1 MSRAQP
7 FGRRTARGRAPLS
20 HAQAAIWRAEQ
31 VRPGTA
37 LHNETAAFRVE
48 GPLDVA
54 ALERALAELAV
65 RHEVMR
71 ACVTAD
77 ASGEPWQHF
86 ADRVGSTVVLEDL
99 GAVPGA
105 DREERLAERVAAAA
119 AVPFD
124 LSRPPLLRTHLFRL
138 GPEQHLLLFVA
149 HHIVVDAWAF
159 GVFLEAL
166 ADRYAAATGTGA
178 GDGDG
183 PGADGG
189 DGGTGEPAAHVDFGD
204 YAAWQR
210 AADATGGGLDHW
222 RERLGGELP
231 VLALPSDRPHPDRT
245 DLSGA
250 VHRVSLPAEL
260 AARLSALGRSE
271 TATLPTVLLTAFCAV
286 LQRYS
291 GQDDLVVGM
300 PVATRNLPRLSSV
313 IGPLL
318 NVMAHR
324 ADLTGGPTFR
334 AALRRTRLALKAD
347 LAHRDTPFDTVVTD
361 LGRPAGPGRTPLFQV
376 MYAFHSGPTTALAL
390 PGLRTEPAVSHSG
403 TAKYD
408 LSLFLR
414 PRPCGALELDFEYRT
429 GLFDARTA
437 REFADALLCLVRAAA
452 DDPDRPVAELPVMT
466 REQEQ
471 RVLAGF
477 NAADGTAAPW
487 DTAEEAVRRSAAAHG
502 DAPAVRYGSTVLSY
516 AEVDACASRVA
527 AALGSVAGERI
538 AVRVRRS
545 AHLVPLLLGIWR
557 AGAAFVPIDEGMPA
571 ERAEHVLRD
580 SGAVLLVTDGTDGG
594 QGGIR
599 TVSPGELLAGGPS
612 DAPLPALSPGAMA
625 YLIYTSGSTG
635 VPKGVAVPHG
645 AVANLLHSVTR
656 EPGIGAEDVL
666 VAVTS
671 LSFDISVLEL
681 FAPLTVGAQV
691 VVAPRETVRD
701 PGALGT
707 LLSGSGATL
716 MQATP
721 SLWAA
726 LAGGGWTGLAGL
738 RALSGGE
745 ALTQDLAERLLELT
759 DEVWNLYGPTETTI
773 WSTVGRVLPGEQVT
787 VGHPVARTVC
797 YVLDGQGRPVP
808 RGATGELV
816 IGGAGVSCGYWQ
828 RPDLT
833 AAAFV
838 PDPVDPRG
846 ATVYRTGDLARHLP
860 DGRICVTG
868 RADQQ
873 VKILGHRIELGET
886 EHFLGAHPAVAQAV
900 VVLDRA
906 HRPAPR
912 MVAFL
917 TATGQEA
924 DAAELRRHLAGRLP
938 AAAIPAVFVWLPSL
952 PLNTSGKADRPALT
966 RAAREVSAS
975 PADRPAPATDVER
988 RVAAVW
994 AEVLGVPVDSV
1005 GLDDDFLS
1013 SGGNS
1018 LSATR
1023 LLARLAAEF
1032 GSAPALAE
1040 FYAAPVLRELAVRCA
1055 GTRPAVGSGPEAQ
1068 APSAPVGPVVPLTD
1082 QQRQLWLLHR
1092 LDEGGAAYNLAARLA
1107 LPDAP
1112 DEEALAGALADLVAR
1127 HEVLAARC
1135 ELRDDTAV
1143 MVYAPSAAVPLEVVD
1158 LRAAGD
1164 RGPAGRAGELAR
1176 LAEAEARRPFDLS
1189 AGPLL
1194 RATLVRT
1201 GADAD
1206 GEGDGPGAT
1215 LLVTAHHIAVD
1226 GWSIGLAVRDL
1237 AAFYSA
1243 RVHGTPA
1250 PAPLPSGF
1258 RRFAAEQAGDT
1269 AAAVRAEQLDYW
1281 TGRLAGHSGVLEL
1294 PADLGRPAV
1303 RTTEGAALPVRV
1315 PQELAERLRE
1325 VAAGARTTPFTVL
1338 LAAFAALLGRYADT
1352 DDVVVGV
1359 PVAGRGRAGLDELV
1373 GCFTNTLPVRVDLSG
1388 SPSFTE
1394 LVARTGRS
1402 LAADLDRPLVPFD
1415 RLVSALKLARDP
1427 ARPPLAQAM
1436 LVFQNTPE
1444 AAPGPGG
1451 ALGALVPTGTGT
1463 AKYDLT
1469 LSLTDGPR
1477 ALEGELEYASAR
1489 FSRGQAGRFAGHFDR
1504 MLRAALEEPGLP
1516 LDDLDLSDAVAVPE
1530 GDGPGR
1536 DDHAVPVHE
1545 LFRRQAA
1552 AAPEAVAVRHG
1563 AQEIGYG
1570 QLDRWSDRIAA
1581 RLRSLGAGPGRFVS
1595 VLVPTGLVQSAAALG
1610 VAKTGAAFA
1619 VLDPSDPD
1627 LRLATVLADAEPVCV
1642 LAAEAVAA
1650 GRPGLLDRAAGR
1662 FGGYPLEF
1670 LDPAPPTGEDEADAD
1685 ADAAEDAVPA
1695 AGTPLGAGPDDPLC
1709 LVYTS
1714 GSTGRPKGIAL
1725 PQATLAQFADWQRTR
1740 FGVTPRSRIAQWAP
1754 FTYDAAY
1761 TEVFAALCSGAT
1773 LCVPPD
1779 DVRRDPVAMAGWLRE
1794 ERITQIQLVPAFF
1807 QLVAEVLDS
1816 TGAQLPDLEHLLLAG
1831 EVLPVALAHDWAH
1844 RPVRPRIHNLYGPTE
1859 CVLATHRELLPGEE
1873 FPASVPVGEPIPGR
1887 SAVVLDSRGRV
1898 CPVGVTGEIHLRS
1911 EFLAGGYHRR
1921 PEESRAAY
1929 VPDPREPGATLY
1941 RTGDLG
1947 RLLPEG
1953 GLAFAGRL
1961 GSQVKIRGNRVELE
1975 EVEAVLESHPQV
1987 REAAAAVHRTGG
1999 TQRLTA
2005 YAVTTDGVSAAEL
2018 RTHLAQRLP
2027 AAAVPEHVLLLDA
2040 LPRTRTNKRD
2050 RARLPLPETQGPDRE
2065 AGAAP
2070 RSGLEQTVADA
2081 WRELLGTDR
2090 IGRHTSFFE
2099 AGGDSLLAAKLQIE
2113 LTRRLERPVRL
2124 VDVFARPTI
2133 AEFAAALGPAAHP
2146 DAAGAAAA
2154 AQQRGSK
2161 RRGALT
2167 GQARARRAARDS
2179 G

>member
-1 MSRAQP
+1 MSRPQP
-7 FGRRTARGRAPLS
+7 FDRRTARERAPLS

-71 ACVTAD
+71 AGVTAD
-77 ASGEPWQHF
+77 ADGEPWQHF
-86 ADRVGSTVVLEDL
+86 AERVGSTVVLEDL
-99 GAVPGA
+99 GAVPDA
-105 DREERLAERVAAAA
+105 DRDERLAERVAAAA

-138 GPEQHLLLFVA
+138 GPEQHLLMFVA

-166 ADRYAAATGTGA
+166 ADRYAAATGA
-178 GDGDG
+178 GDSGD
-183 PGADGG
+183 GADGC
-189 DGGTGEPAAHVDFGD
+189 TGQPAAHVDFGD

-210 AADATGGGLDHW
+210 AADATRGGLEHW

-260 AARLSALGRSE
+260 SARLSALGRSE

-334 AALRRTRLALKAD
+334 AALQRTRLALKAD

-361 LGRPAGPGRTPLFQV
+361 LGRPVGPGRTPLFQV

-414 PRPCGALELDFEYRT
+414 PRPCGTLELDFEYRT
-429 GLFDARTA
+429 GLFDAQTA
-437 REFADALLCLVRAAA
+437 QEFADALLSLVRAAA
-452 DDPDRPVAELPVMT
+452 DDPDRPLAELPVMT
-466 REQEQ
+466 RRQEQ

-477 NAADGTAAPW
+477 NTADGTAAPW
-487 DTAEEAVRRSAAAHG
+487 GTAEEAIRRGAAAHG

-557 AGAAFVPIDEGMPA
+557 AGAAFVPIDEGTPA
-571 ERAEHVLRD
+571 ERVEHVLRD
-580 SGAVLLVTDGTDGG
+580 SGAVLLVTDSPDQVPSGV
-594 QGGIR
+594 R
-599 TVSPGELLAGGPS
+599 TLSPDALLAGGAC
-612 DAPLPALSPGAMA
+612 DAPQPALSPGAMA

-701 PGALGT
+701 PDALGAL
-707 LLSGSGATL
+707 LRASGATL

-726 LAGGGWTGLAGL
+726 LAGGGWPGLAGL

-816 IGGAGVSCGYWQ
+816 IGGAGVSSGYWQ

-912 MVAFL
+912 LVAFL
-917 TATGQEA
+917 TATAQEA

-938 AAAIPAVFVWLPSL
+938 AAAIPSVFVWLPAL

-975 PADRPAPATDVER
+975 SADRPAPATGVEL

-1013 SGGNS
+1013 AGGNS

-1023 LLARLAAEF
+1023 LLARLVAEF
-1032 GSAPALAE
+1032 GTAPALAE

-1055 GTRPAVGSGPEAQ
+1055 GARPPVESQPAAE

-1092 LDEGGAAYNLAARLA
+1092 LDEGSAAYNLAARLT

-1112 DEEALAGALADLVAR
+1112 DEEALSGALADLVAR

-1143 MVYAPSAAVPLEVVD
+1143 MVYAPSAPVPLDVVD
-1158 LRAAGD
+1158 LRDAG
-1164 RGPAGRAGELAR
+1164 GRDAELTR
-1176 LAEAEARRPFDLS
+1176 LAEAEAQRPFDLS
-1189 AGPLL
+1189 TGPLL

-1201 GADAD
+1201 GTATDT
-1206 GEGDGPGAT
+1206 EGDEGGDAPGAT

-1258 RRFAAEQAGDT
+1258 RRFAAEQAAD
-1269 AAAVRAEQLDYW
+1269 AAQAVRAEQLDYW
-1281 TGRLAGHSGVLEL
+1281 TERLAGHSGVLEL

-1315 PQELAERLRE
+1315 PHELSVRLRE
-1325 VAAGARTTPFTVL
+1325 VAADARTTPFTVL
-1338 LAAFAALLGRYADT
+1338 LAAFATLLGRYADT

-1388 SPSFTE
+1388 APSFTE

-1415 RLVSALKLARDP
+1415 GLVSALKLARDP

-1444 AAPGPGG
+1444 ASPGPGA
-1451 ALGALVPTGTGT
+1451 ALGDLVPTGTGT
-1463 AKYDLT
+1463 SKYDLT
-1469 LSLTDGPR
+1469 LSLTDGPQ

-1489 FSRGQAGRFAGHFDR
+1489 FSRGQAARFAGHFDR
-1504 MLRAALEEPGLP
+1504 VLRAALDEPGLP
-1516 LDDLDLSDAVAVPE
+1516 LDGLDLSDAATAVPE
-1530 GDGPGR
+1530 PVGPGR
-1536 DDHAVPVHE
+1536 DAHAVPVYE

-1552 AAPEAVAVRHG
+1552 LAPDAVAVRHG
-1563 AQEIGYG
+1563 EQEIDYG
-1570 QLDRWSDRIAA
+1570 RLDRWSDRIAA

-1595 VLVPTGLVQSAAALG
+1595 VLVPTGIVQSAAVLG

-1627 LRLATVLADAEPVCV
+1627 MRLATVLADAEPVCV
-1642 LAAEAVAA
+1642 LAAEAVVA
-1650 GRPGLLDRAAGR
+1650 GRPGLLDRAPGR
-1662 FGGYPLEF
+1662 FGGLPLEF
-1670 LDPAPPTGEDEADAD
+1670 LDPDLPSGEDGG
-1685 ADAAEDAVPA
+1685 ADAAAQPDPA
-1695 AGTPLGAGPDDPLC
+1695 AGTVPGASPDDPLC

-1714 GSTGRPKGIAL
+1714 GSTGLPKGIAL

-1779 DVRRDPVAMAGWLRE
+1779 DVRRDPVAMARWLRE

-1844 RPVRPRIHNLYGPTE
+1844 RSVRPRIHNLYGPTE

-1887 SAVVLDSRGRV
+1887 FAVVLDSRGRV

-1987 REAAAAVHRTGG
+1987 REAAAAVHRIGG

-2005 YAVTTDGVSAAEL
+2005 YAVATDGVSAAEL

-2050 RARLPLPETQGPDRE
+2050 RARLPLPEVQGADRE

-2070 RSGLEQTVADA
+2070 RSGLEQTVADV

-2090 IGRHTSFFE
+2090 IGRHTSFFD

-2133 AEFAAALGPAAHP
+2133 AEFAASLEPAAQP
-2146 DAAGAAAA
+2146 AAAGAAAA

>member
-7 FGRRTARGRAPLS
+7 FGRRTARERAPLS

-31 VRPGTA
+31 VRPGTV
-37 LHNETAAFRVE
+37 LHNETAAFRLT

-71 ACVTAD
+71 ASVTVD
-77 ASGEPWQHF
+77 AAGEPWQHF

-99 GAVPGA
+99 SAVPGA
-105 DREERLAERVAAAA
+105 DRAQRLAERVAGAA

-124 LSRPPLLRTHLFRL
+124 LARPPLLRTHLFRL
-138 GPEQHLLLFVA
+138 GAEQHLLMFVA

-178 GDGDG
+178 S
-183 PGADGG
+183 DGG
-189 DGGTGEPAAHVDFGD
+189 YGGTGETAAPAAHVDFGD

-210 AADATGGGLDHW
+210 AADATRGGLDHW

-250 VHRVSLPAEL
+250 VHRVALPAEL
-260 AARLSALGRSE
+260 SARLSALGRSE
-271 TATLPTVLLTAFCAV
+271 RASLPTVLLTAFCAV

-324 ADLTGGPTFR
+324 ADLTGEPTFR

-361 LGRPAGPGRTPLFQV
+361 LGRPVGPGRTPLFQV
-376 MYAFHSGPTTALAL
+376 MYAFHSGPTTALSL
-390 PGLRTEPAVSHSG
+390 PGLRTEPTVSHNG

-414 PRPCGALELDFEYRT
+414 PRPSGALELDLEYRT

-437 REFADALLCLVRAAA
+437 QEFADALLCLVRAAA
-452 DDPDRPVAELPVMT
+452 DDPDRPLAELPVMT
-466 REQEQ
+466 PQQER
-471 RVLAGF
+471 RVLADF
-477 NAADGTAAPW
+477 NAADDTAAPW
-487 DTAEEAVRRSAAAHG
+487 DSAEEAVRLRAAAHG
-502 DAPAVRYGSTVLSY
+502 DTPAVRDGSTVLSY

-527 AALGSVAGERI
+527 AALGCVAGERV
-538 AVRVRRS
+538 AVRVRRG

-557 AGAAFVPIDEGMPA
+557 AGAAFVPIDESMPA
-571 ERAEHVLRD
+571 ERAQHVLGD
-580 SGAVLLVTDGTDGG
+580 SGAVLLVTDGPAEGHGG
-594 QGGIR
+594 VR
-599 TVSPGELLAGGPS
+599 TVSPAELLAGGPAA
-612 DAPLPALSPGAMA
+612 APPPAPTAGSMA

-635 VPKGVAVPHG
+635 MPKGVAVPHG

-656 EPGIGAEDVL
+656 EPGIGADDVL

-701 PGALGT
+701 ADALGAL
-707 LLSGSGATL
+707 LSSSGATL

-726 LAGGGWTGLAGL
+726 LAGGGWAGLPGL
-738 RALSGGE
+738 RAFSGGE

-759 DEVWNLYGPTETTI
+759 GEVWNLYGPTETTI
-773 WSTVGRVLPGEQVT
+773 WSVVGRVLPGEQVT

-816 IGGAGVSCGYWQ
+816 IGGAGVSSGYWQ

-886 EHFLGAHPAVAQAV
+886 EHFLEAHPSVARAV
-900 VVLDRA
+900 VVMDRA

-912 MVAFL
+912 LVAFL
-917 TATGQEA
+917 TAAGDGA
-924 DAAELRRHLAGRLP
+924 DAGELRRHLAGRLP
-938 AAAIPAVFVWLPSL
+938 AAAIPSVFVRLPAL
-952 PLNTSGKADRPALT
+952 PLNTSGKVDRPALA
-966 RAAREVSAS
+966 RAAREASAS
-975 PADRPAPATDVER
+975 SADRPAPSTGVER
-988 RVAAVW
+988 GIAAVW

-1005 GLDDDFLS
+1005 GLDDDFLAA
-1013 SGGNS
+1013 GGNS

-1032 GSAPALAE
+1032 GTAPALAE

-1055 GTRPAVGSGPEAQ
+1055 GARPPARPGPVGE
-1068 APSAPVGPVVPLTD
+1068 APSEPVGPVVPLTD

-1092 LDEGGAAYNLAARLA
+1092 LDEGGAAYNLSARLT

-1112 DEEALAGALADLVAR
+1112 DEEALSGALADLVAR
-1127 HEVLAARC
+1127 HEVLGARC
-1135 ELRDDTAV
+1135 ELRDEGAV
-1143 MVYAPSAAVPLEVVD
+1143 MVYEPSAPVPLTVVD
-1158 LRAAGD
+1158 LRDAGGRGAAGQ
-1164 RGPAGRAGELAR
+1164 AAELTR
-1176 LAEAEARRPFDLS
+1176 LAEAQARRPFDLA

-1201 GADAD
+1201 GPGTGPD
-1206 GEGDGPGAT
+1206 GAGPGAT

-1237 AAFYSA
+1237 AAFCSA

-1258 RRFAAEQAGDT
+1258 RRFAAEQAGD
-1269 AAAVRAEQLDYW
+1269 AAEAVRTGQLDYW
-1281 TGRLAGHSGVLEL
+1281 TERLAGHSGVLEL

-1315 PQELAERLRE
+1315 PREVAVRLRE

-1338 LAAFAALLGRYADT
+1338 LAAFATLLGRYADT
-1352 DDVVVGV
+1352 DDVIVGV
-1359 PVAGRGRAGLDELV
+1359 PVAGRGGAGLDELV

-1388 SPSFTE
+1388 APSFTE

-1415 RLVSALKLARDP
+1415 RLVSALKLERDP
-1427 ARPPLAQAM
+1427 ARPPLVQAM
-1436 LVFQNTPE
+1436 LVFQNTPV
-1444 AAPGPGG
+1444 AAPGPGA

-1477 ALEGELEYASAR
+1477 ALDGELEYASTR
-1489 FSRGQAGRFAGHFDR
+1489 FSQGQAARFAGHFGR
-1504 MLRAALEEPGLP
+1504 VLRAALDDPALP
-1516 LDDLDLSDAVAVPE
+1516 LDGLDLSDTAAAPPVP
-1530 GDGPGR
+1530 DGPGR
-1536 DDHAVPVHE
+1536 DGHAVPVYE
-1545 LFRRQAA
+1545 LFRRRAA

-1570 QLDRWSDRIAA
+1570 QLDRWSDRIAE

-1595 VLVPTGLVQSAAALG
+1595 VLLPTGIVQSAAVLG

-1619 VLDPSDPD
+1619 VLDPSDPG
-1627 LRLATVLADAEPVCV
+1627 LRLVSVLADAEPVCV
-1642 LAAEAVAA
+1642 LAAEAAVT
-1650 GRPGLLDRAAGR
+1650 GHPGLLDRESGR
-1662 FGGYPLEF
+1662 FGGFPVAF
-1670 LDPAPPTGEDEADAD
+1670 LDPAPPTGADVDVDVDAPVAAD
-1685 ADAAEDAVPA
+1685 PAPAAVAVP
-1695 AGTPLGAGPDDPLC
+1695 GASPDDPLC

-1714 GSTGRPKGIAL
+1714 GSTGLPKGIAL
-1725 PQATLAQFADWQRTR
+1725 PQATLAQFAAWQRTR
-1740 FGVTPRSRIAQWAP
+1740 FGVRARSRIAQWAP

-1779 DVRRDPVAMAGWLRE
+1779 DVRRDPVAMARWLRE

-1975 EVEAVLESHPQV
+1975 EIEAVLESHPQV
-1987 REAAAAVHRTGG
+1987 REAAAAVHRIGG

-2005 YAVTTDGVSAAEL
+2005 YAVAAAGVGAAEL

-2027 AAAVPEHVLLLDA
+2027 AAAVPESVLLLDA

-2050 RARLPLPETQGPDRE
+2050 RARLPLPEVRGPDRE

-2070 RSGLEQTVADA
+2070 RPGLEQTVADA

-2133 AEFAAALGPAAHP
+2133 AEFAAALGPAAER
-2146 DAAGAAAA
+2146 DVAGALAA
-2154 AQQRGSK
+2154 AQERGGR

-2167 GQARARRAARDS
+2167 GQARARRAARDA